1 MFAGIL
7 RHVTAASVRAALAG
21 RLRGNYFTMRL
32 EDTRRLFETV
42 PWVAQASV
50 RRVWPDRLVVTL
62 TEHRALGVWE
72 DGRLLSDRGELF
84 VANPDEAEV
93 YGQLPEFSGPF
104 SAAKDA
110 ARRYYELSA
119 QFAPLSLRIGAI
131 DISDRKAWSLR
142 LVPDPARR
150 RQSMRAKFALS
161 SAVIVRRCRSASAWR
176 RSLPRI
182 HWSSRNSAVRRRES
196 TRVTPTV
203 WRHRLQPRR
212 QQNPNAAGMARS
224 HEKRKQ
230 RPDRRARHRHLEGRR
245 RGGRSAARWSV
256 PGDRPRSS
264 RVARPAQGRGG
275 QHRSDRAIDT
285 PSARGSRVDG
295 RVPDSR
301 RVHRHRRQSHQE
313 LQLERHGGDQGPRS
327 RCTRRCQE

>member
-1 MFAGIL
+1 MSARAMNRLAALCVALALLVIGGAALSRLAQQPKFQLKRIDVRGDL

-84 VANPDEAEV
+84 VANPDEAEI

-119 QFAPLSLRIGAI
+119 QFAALSLRIAAI

-142 LVPDPARR
+142 LGSDLREDAKDRGDIRVELGRDRAAMPLGERVAQVVAAYPLVVAQLGGAPARIDAR
-150 RQSMRAKFALS
+150 YANGLAASSPAKVAMK
-161 SAVIVRRCRSASAWR
+161 
-176 RSLPRI
+176 
-182 HWSSRNSAVRRRES
+182 
-196 TRVTPTV
+196 PTV
-203 WRHRLQPRR
+203 
-212 QQNPNAAGMARS
+212 RS
-224 HEKRKQ
+224 GHEK
-230 RPDRRARHRHLEGRR
+230 
-245 RGGRSAARWSV
+245 
-256 PGDRPRSS
+256 
-264 RVARPAQGRGG
+264 
-275 QHRSDRAIDT
+275 
-285 PSARGSRVDG
+285 
-295 RVPDSR
+295 
-301 RVHRHRRQSHQE
+301 
-313 LQLERHGGDQGPRS
+313 
-327 RCTRRCQE
+327 